1 MKRHGQIIEAIDL
14 SGGYGKTQVF
24 NGVTFRVQHGE
35 VLAVLGQNGSGKS
48 TLLKTITGFLP
59 PIAGQ
64 VRFSALDDLR
74 IIAPHQLVQAGITY
88 CPQGGLVIPE
98 LTVGEHLQLGVMHLP
113 KAQMTAALEHAWDLF
128 PVLKD
133 LRDQRAGTLSGGQR
147 QQLTLTLLL
156 AHRSK
161 IWLLDEPTAG
171 LAPDM
176 VQVTR
181 DFLHD
186 RSKNHDVTII
196 LVEHDLDFTLAL
208 ADRIFVL
215 REGQMAR
222 TIESV
227 QAIKEQLN
235 HELIYT

>member
-1 MKRHGQIIEAIDL
+1 MSDRSHIIEAIDL
-14 SGGYGKTQVF
+14 AGGYGRTQVF
-24 NGVTFRVQHGE
+24 NGVTFHVKQGE

-64 VRFSALDDLR
+64 VRLSMLGKQHTV
-74 IIAPHQLVQAGITY
+74 APHHLVPSGITY

-113 KAQMTAALEHAWDLF
+113 KAEMAKALEQAWGLF
-128 PVLKD
+128 PALKD

-147 QQLTLTLLL
+147 QQLTLSLLL
-156 AHRSK
+156 ANRSK
-161 IWLLDEPTAG
+161 VLLLDEPTAG

-176 VQVTR
+176 VRVTR

-186 RSKNHDVTII
+186 RAKNHGVTII
-196 LVEHDLDFTLAL
+196 LVEHNLDFTLSI

-215 REGQMAR
+215 REGRMAR

-227 QAIKEQLN
+227 QAVKAELN
-235 HELIYT
+235 HELIYY

>member
-1 MKRHGQIIEAIDL
+1 MSRNGHIVEAIDL
-14 SGGYGKTQVF
+14 AGGYGKTQVF

-64 VRFSALDDLR
+64 VRFSALDDQR
-74 IIAPHQLVQAGITY
+74 SIAPHQLVQAGITY

-113 KAQMTAALEHAWDLF
+113 KAEMVAALEHAWDLF
-128 PVLKD
+128 TVLRD

-147 QQLTLTLLL
+147 QQLTLTLLH

-176 VQVTR
+176 VHVTR

-186 RSKNHDVTII
+186 RSKNHGVTII
-196 LVEHDLDFTLAL
+196 LVEHNLDFTLAL

-215 REGQMAR
+215 REGQVAR

-227 QAIKEQLN
+227 QAVKAELN
-235 HELIYT
+235 HELIYH